1 METDAR
7 DELTSFTAY
16 AKHVGVS
23 AQMVSKAYRK
33 GRLTKAAVVLV
44 NGQPKIRDI
53 AVADAEWFSSMSRLP
68 RKSQQPAGPN
78 APSVQR
84 TFDLQSAPSAA
95 THSLAVFT
103 SLEPA
108 PPEIALAVT
117 DLDVPDAED
126 GFVFRLTIAGAQIVA
141 QGLMQAV
148 KRARAGQDDLG
159 IAQREDLARR

>member
-1 METDAR
+1 MKADAR

-16 AKHVGVS
+16 AKHLGVT

-33 GRLTKAAVVLV
+33 GRLTEAAVVLV

-53 AVADAEWFSSMSRLP
+53 GVADAEWFSSMSRLP
-68 RKSQQPAGPN
+68 RKSQQSAAPN
-78 APSVQR
+78 CARAQR

-103 SLEPA
+103 SLDPS

-126 GFVFRLTIAGAQIVA
+126 GFVFRLTIAGAQVVA
-141 QGLMQAV
+141 QGLIQAV
-148 KRARAGQDDLG
+148 KRARAGQDDIG
-159 IAQREDLARR
+159 IAQREELAKR